1 VNEVLLQRLR
11 QSLAQRE
18 GSSLRRKLTARASDD
33 KRVNLADND
42 YLGLSHDP
50 AVIAAGVAALHE
62 WGASASAS
70 PLVTGYTE
78 IHQKLEQTL
87 AAWQG
92 YAHGLVM
99 NTGFSANSA
108 VLGGLPKKGDLI
120 LADRL
125 VHASML
131 DGIMASGA
139 RLRRFAHNDL
149 DALEL
154 MLHEEPALD
163 GVIFVVTESV
173 YSMDG
178 DSPDLKRL
186 ASLRKR
192 FGFCWVLDEAHA
204 TGWYGATGSG
214 LQEAQGAF
222 AAADIVVGTLGKGLG
237 SQGAYVLSH
246 APEVR
251 DALINFAGEF
261 VYSTY
266 LAPSCA
272 AAALAA
278 VERVKGMSGERAEL
292 HALSHAW
299 RDGLVEAGFAVPS
312 GDSPIIPLILGDSDV
327 TLKYA
332 TALRS
337 AGFMVSAIRPPTVP
351 VRTGRIRI
359 SLRRG
364 LSPAVLS
371 SFVSA
376 LKGVTA

>member
-1 VNEVLLQRLR
+1 MNAALLQRLR
-11 QSLAQRE
+11 LSLAQRE
-18 GSSLRRKLTARASDD
+18 GSSLRRKLTARAAADT
-33 KRVNLADND
+33 RVNLADND
-42 YLGLSHDP
+42 YLGLSRDP
-50 AVIAAGVAALHE
+50 GVVAAGVAALHE

-99 NTGFSANSA
+99 NTGFAANSA
-108 VLGGLPKKGDLI
+108 VLGGLPKKGDVI

-214 LQEAQGAF
+214 LQEAQGVF

-278 VERVKGMSGERAEL
+278 VERVKAMSAERAEL

-332 TALRS
+332 TALRA

>member
-1 VNEVLLQRLR
+1 VNEALLQRLR

-42 YLGLSHDP
+42 YLGLSRDP

-62 WGASASAS
+62 WGASSSAS

-92 YAHGLVM
+92 YEYGLVM

-251 DALINFAGEF
+251 DVLINFAGEF

-278 VERVKGMSGERAEL
+278 IERVKGMSGERSEL
-292 HALSHAW
+292 HALSQAW

-332 TALRS
+332 TALRA

-364 LSPAVLS
+364 LTPAVLS

-376 LKGVTA
+376 LKGVSA

>member
-1 VNEVLLQRLR
+1 VNEALLKRLR

-18 GSSLRRKLTARASDD
+18 GSSLRRKLAARASDD
-33 KRVNLADND
+33 TRINLADND
-42 YLGLSHDP
+42 YLGLARDP
-50 AVIAAGVAALHE
+50 AVVAAGVAALHE
-62 WGASASAS
+62 WGASSSAS

-78 IHQKLEQTL
+78 IHQKLEHTL

-214 LQEAQGAF
+214 LQEEQGAF

-299 RDGLVEAGFAVPS
+299 RDGLIEAGFAVPS

-332 TALRS
+332 TALR
-337 AGFMVSAIRPPTVP
+337 AVGFMVSAIRPPTVP
-351 VRTGRIRI
+351 LRTGRIRI

-371 SFVSA
+371 SFITA
-376 LKGVTA
+376 LKGVSL

>member
-1 VNEVLLQRLR
+1 MNEALLKRLR
-11 QSLAQRE
+11 ESLAQRE
-18 GSSLRRKLTARASDD
+18 GSSLRRKLTARASADT
-33 KRVNLADND
+33 RVNLADND
-42 YLGLSHDP
+42 YLGMSRDP
-50 AVIAAGVAALHE
+50 AVVAAGIAALQE
-62 WGASASAS
+62 WGASSSAS

-204 TGWYGATGSG
+204 TGWYGSTGSG

-278 VERVKGMSGERAEL
+278 VDRVKGMSAERAEL
-292 HALSHAW
+292 HALSQAW

-332 TALRS
+332 TVLRA

-376 LKGVTA
+376 LKGVTG

>member
-1 VNEVLLQRLR
+1 MNEVLLQRLR

-42 YLGLSHDP
+42 YLGLSRDP

-278 VERVKGMSGERAEL
+278 VERVKGMSAERAEL
-292 HALSHAW
+292 AALSHAW

-332 TALRS
+332 TALRG

>member
-1 VNEVLLQRLR
+1 VNEALLQRLR

-42 YLGLSHDP
+42 YLGLSRDP
-50 AVIAAGVAALHE
+50 AVVAAGVAALQE
-62 WGASASAS
+62 WGASAAAS

-99 NTGFSANSA
+99 NTGFAANSA

-131 DGIMASGA
+131 DGITASGA

-332 TALRS
+332 TALRA

-376 LKGVTA
+376 LKGVSA

>member
-1 VNEVLLQRLR
+1 MNAALLHRLR

-18 GSSLRRKLTARASDD
+18 GSSLRRKLTVRAAADG
-33 KRVNLADND
+33 RVNLADND
-42 YLGLSHDP
+42 YLGLSRDP
-50 AVIAAGVAALHE
+50 AVVAAGVAALHE
-62 WGASASAS
+62 WGASSSAS

-78 IHQKLEQTL
+78 VHQKLEQTL

-92 YAHGLVM
+92 YEHGLVM
-99 NTGFSANSA
+99 NTGFAANSA
-108 VLGGLPKKGDLI
+108 VLGGLPKKGDVI

-214 LQEAQGAF
+214 LQEAQGVF

-278 VERVKGMSGERAEL
+278 VERVKAMSAERADL

-332 TALRS
+332 TALRD

-371 SFVSA
+371 SFISA

>member
-1 VNEVLLQRLR
+1 MNEALLQRLR

-18 GSSLRRKLTARASDD
+18 GSSLRRKLTARASADP
-33 KRVNLADND
+33 RVNLADND
-42 YLGLSHDP
+42 YLGLSRDP
-50 AVIAAGVAALHE
+50 AVVAAGIAALHE
-62 WGASASAS
+62 WGASSSAS

-78 IHQKLEQTL
+78 IHQKLEQAL

-163 GVIFVVTESV
+163 GVIFVVTESL

-278 VERVKGMSGERAEL
+278 VERVKGMSAERAEL
-292 HALSHAW
+292 HALSHVW

-332 TALRS
+332 TALRA

-351 VRTGRIRI
+351 VRTGRIRL

-364 LSPAVLS
+364 LPPGVLS
-371 SFVSA
+371 SFISA

>member
-1 VNEVLLQRLR
+1 VNEALLQRLR

-18 GSSLRRKLTARASDD
+18 GSSLRRKLSARASSD

-42 YLGLSHDP
+42 YLGLSRDP
-50 AVIAAGVAALHE
+50 AVIAAGVGALHE
-62 WGASASAS
+62 WGASSSAS

-92 YAHGLVM
+92 YEHGLVM

-108 VLGGLPKKGDLI
+108 VLGGLPRKGDLI

-131 DGIMASGA
+131 DGILKSGA

-178 DSPDLKRL
+178 DSPDLRRL
-186 ASLRKR
+186 ASLRQR

-214 LQEAQGAF
+214 LQEGQGVP

-237 SQGAYVLSH
+237 SHGAYVLAH

-261 VYSTY
+261 IYSTY
-266 LAPSCA
+266 LAPASA

-278 VERVKGMSGERAEL
+278 IDRIRALASERPSL
-292 HALSHAW
+292 HALSVEW
-299 RDGLVEAGFAVPS
+299 RDGLCAAGFAVPS

-327 TLKYA
+327 TLRYA
-332 TALRS
+332 EALRG
-337 AGFMVSAIRPPTVP
+337 AGFLVSAIRPPTVP

-364 LSPAVLS
+364 MPAESLASFLSV
-371 SFVSA
+371 
-376 LKGVTA
+376 LKGVSA

>member
-1 VNEVLLQRLR
+1 MNAALLQRLR
-11 QSLAQRE
+11 AALVQRE
-18 GSSLRRKLTARASDD
+18 GQSLRRRLAARASADG
-33 KRVNLADND
+33 RVNLADND
-42 YLGLSHDP
+42 YLALSRDP
-50 AVIAAGVAALHE
+50 AVVDAGVAALRE

-78 IHQKLEQTL
+78 LHQRLEQTL

-99 NTGFSANSA
+99 NSGFAANSA
-108 VLGGLPKKGDLI
+108 VLGGLPKKGDVV

-131 DGIMASGA
+131 EGILASGA

-178 DSPDLKRL
+178 DSPDLRRL

-214 LQEAQGAF
+214 LQEAQGVF
-222 AAADIVVGTLGKGLG
+222 AAADIVVGTLGKALG

-251 DALINFAGEF
+251 DALINFAGGF

-278 VERVKGMSGERAEL
+278 VERVKAMSVERAEL

-332 TALRS
+332 EALRA
-337 AGFMVSAIRPPTVP
+337 AGFAVSAIRPPTVP
-351 VRTGRIRI
+351 QRTGRIRL

-364 LSPAVLS
+364 LSPAVLA

-376 LKGVTA
+376 LKGVSA

>member
-1 VNEVLLQRLR
+1 VNEALLQRLR
-11 QSLAQRE
+11 QSLVQRE

-33 KRVNLADND
+33 TRINLADND
-42 YLGLSHDP
+42 YLGLARDP
-50 AVIAAGVAALHE
+50 AVVAAGVAALHE
-62 WGASASAS
+62 WGASSSAS

-78 IHQKLEQTL
+78 IHQKLEHTL

-204 TGWYGATGSG
+204 TGWYGSTGSG
-214 LQEAQGAF
+214 LQEAQVAF

-251 DALINFAGEF
+251 DSLINFAGEF

-278 VERVKGMSGERAEL
+278 VERVKGMSAERAEL

-299 RDGLVEAGFAVPS
+299 RDGLLEAGFAVPS

-332 TALRS
+332 TALRA

>member
-1 VNEVLLQRLR
+1 VNEALLQRLR

-18 GSSLRRKLTARASDD
+18 GSSLRRKLTARASSD

-50 AVIAAGVAALHE
+50 AVVAAGVAALQE

-278 VERVKGMSGERAEL
+278 VERVKGMSAERAEL
-292 HALSHAW
+292 AALSHAW

-332 TALRS
+332 TALRA

>member
-1 VNEVLLQRLR
+1 VNEALLKRLR
-11 QSLAQRE
+11 QSLVQRE
-18 GSSLRRKLTARASDD
+18 GSSLRRKLTARASADT
-33 KRVNLADND
+33 RVNLADND
-42 YLGLSHDP
+42 YLGLSRDS
-50 AVIAAGVAALHE
+50 AVVAAGIAALQE
-62 WGASASAS
+62 WGASSSAS

-78 IHQKLEQTL
+78 IHQQLEHTL

-204 TGWYGATGSG
+204 TGWYGSTGSG

-278 VERVKGMSGERAEL
+278 VDRVKGMSGERAEL

-299 RDGLVEAGFAVPS
+299 RDGLVEAGFAVPA
-312 GDSPIIPLILGDSDV
+312 GNSPIIPLILGDSDV

-332 TALRS
+332 TALRA

-371 SFVSA
+371 SFVAA
-376 LKGVTA
+376 LKGVSL

>member
-1 VNEVLLQRLR
+1 VNEALLQRLR

-18 GSSLRRKLTARASDD
+18 GSSLRRKLTARASADT
-33 KRVNLADND
+33 RVNLADND
-42 YLGLSHDP
+42 YLGLSRDP
-50 AVIAAGVAALHE
+50 AVVAAGVAALHE
-62 WGASASAS
+62 WGASSSAS

-78 IHQKLEQTL
+78 IHQKLEQAL

-92 YAHGLVM
+92 YEYGLVM

-278 VERVKGMSGERAEL
+278 VERAKAMSAERAEL

-332 TALRS
+332 TALRA

-376 LKGVTA
+376 LKGVTG

>member
-1 VNEVLLQRLR
+1 MNAALLQRLR
-11 QSLAQRE
+11 QSLVQRE
-18 GSSLRRKLTARASDD
+18 ASALRRKLTARASADP
-33 KRVNLADND
+33 RVNLADND
-42 YLGLSHDP
+42 YLGLSRDP
-50 AVIAAGVAALHE
+50 AVVAAGVAALHE

-78 IHQKLEQTL
+78 IHQKLEQAL

-99 NTGFSANSA
+99 NTGFAANSA
-108 VLGGLPKKGDLI
+108 VLGGLPKKGDVI

-131 DGIMASGA
+131 DGILASGA

-278 VERVKGMSGERAEL
+278 VERVKAMSAERAEL

-327 TLKYA
+327 TLRYA
-332 TALRS
+332 EALRA

-364 LSPAVLS
+364 LSPGVLA
-371 SFVSA
+371 SFISA

>member
-1 VNEVLLQRLR
+1 MNAALLQRLR

-18 GSSLRRKLTARASDD
+18 GSSLRRKLTARAAADV
-33 KRVNLADND
+33 RINLADND
-42 YLGLSHDP
+42 YLGLSRDP
-50 AVIAAGVAALHE
+50 AVVAAGVAALHE
-62 WGASASAS
+62 WGASSSAS

-99 NTGFSANSA
+99 NTGFAANSA

-246 APEVR
+246 EPEVR

-278 VERVKGMSGERAEL
+278 VERVKAMSAERAEL

-332 TALRS
+332 TALRA

>member
-1 VNEVLLQRLR
+1 
-11 QSLAQRE
+11 
-18 GSSLRRKLTARASDD
+18 
-33 KRVNLADND
+33 
-42 YLGLSHDP
+42 
-50 AVIAAGVAALHE
+50 
-62 WGASASAS
+62 
-70 PLVTGYTE
+70 
-78 IHQKLEQTL
+78 
-87 AAWQG
+87 
-92 YAHGLVM
+92 
-99 NTGFSANSA
+99 
-108 VLGGLPKKGDLI
+108 
-120 LADRL
+120 
-125 VHASML
+125 
-131 DGIMASGA
+131 
-139 RLRRFAHNDL
+139 
-149 DALEL
+149 
-154 MLHEEPALD
+154 
-163 GVIFVVTESV
+163 
-173 YSMDG
+173 MDG

-214 LQEAQGAF
+214 LQKAQGAF

-246 APEVR
+246 ASEVR

-278 VERVKGMSGERAEL
+278 VERVKGMSAERAEL

>member
-1 VNEVLLQRLR
+1 VNEALLQRLR

-18 GSSLRRKLTARASDD
+18 GSSLRRKLTARASSD

-42 YLGLSHDP
+42 YLGLSRDP
-50 AVIAAGVAALHE
+50 AVIAAGVTALQE

-78 IHQKLEQTL
+78 IHQKLEQAL

-108 VLGGLPKKGDLI
+108 VLGGLPKKGDVI

-278 VERVKGMSGERAEL
+278 VERVKGMSAERTEL
-292 HALSHAW
+292 AALSHAW

-332 TALRS
+332 TALRA

-371 SFVSA
+371 SFISA

>member
-1 VNEVLLQRLR
+1 VNEALLQRLR

-278 VERVKGMSGERAEL
+278 VERVKGMSAERAEL
-292 HALSHAW
+292 AALSHAW
-299 RDGLVEAGFAVPS
+299 RDGLVEAGYAVPS

-364 LSPAVLS
+364 LSPPLLS

>member
-42 YLGLSHDP
+42 YLGLSRDP

-332 TALRS
+332 TALRA

>member
-1 VNEVLLQRLR
+1 MNEALLQRLR

-18 GSSLRRKLTARASDD
+18 GSSLRRKLTARAADD
-33 KRVNLADND
+33 RRVNLADND
-42 YLGLSHDP
+42 YLGLSRDP
-50 AVIAAGVAALHE
+50 AVVAAAVAALQA

-78 IHQKLEQTL
+78 IHQQLEQTL

-92 YAHGLVM
+92 YVHGLVM
-99 NTGFSANSA
+99 NTGFAANSA
-108 VLGGLPKKGDLI
+108 VLGGLPKQGDVV

-131 DGIMASGA
+131 DGILASGA

-204 TGWYGATGSG
+204 TGWYGATGAG
-214 LQEAQGAF
+214 LQEAQGVF

-278 VERVKGMSGERAEL
+278 VDRVKGMSAERAEL
-292 HALSHAW
+292 PALSHAW
-299 RDGLVEAGFAVPS
+299 RDALVGAGFAVPS
-312 GDSPIIPLILGDSDV
+312 GDSPIIPLILGDSEV
-327 TLKYA
+327 TLKFA
-332 TALRS
+332 EALRA

-351 VRTGRIRI
+351 ARTGRIRL

-376 LKGVTA
+376 LQGVSA

>member
-1 VNEVLLQRLR
+1 MNEALLKRLR
-11 QSLAQRE
+11 QSLVQRE
-18 GSSLRRKLTARASDD
+18 GSSLRRKLTARASADT
-33 KRVNLADND
+33 RVNLADND
-42 YLGLSHDP
+42 YLGLSRDP
-50 AVIAAGVAALHE
+50 AVIAAGVAALQE
-62 WGASASAS
+62 WGASSSAS

-78 IHQKLEQTL
+78 IHQQLEQTL

-278 VERVKGMSGERAEL
+278 VERVKGMSAERAEL

-332 TALRS
+332 TALRA

-351 VRTGRIRI
+351 VRTGRIRR

-371 SFVSA
+371 SFITA
-376 LKGVTA
+376 LKGVSV

>member
-1 VNEVLLQRLR
+1 MNAALLQRLQR
-11 QSLAQRE
+11 SLAQRE
-18 GSSLRRKLTARASDD
+18 GSSLRRKLAARASDD
-33 KRVNLADND
+33 ARVNLADND
-42 YLGLSHDP
+42 YLGLSRDP

-62 WGASASAS
+62 WGASSSAS
-70 PLVTGYTE
+70 PLVTGYTVV
-78 IHQKLEQTL
+78 HQQLEHAL
-87 AAWQG
+87 AVWQG
-92 YAHGLVM
+92 YEHGLVI
-99 NTGFSANSA
+99 NTGFAANSA

-131 DGIMASGA
+131 DGITASGA

-154 MLHEEPALD
+154 MLHEEPALE

-186 ASLRKR
+186 ASMRKR

-214 LQEAQGAF
+214 LQEEQGAF

-278 VERVKGMSGERAEL
+278 VERIKGMSAERVEF

-299 RDGLVEAGFAVPS
+299 RDGLIEAGFAVPS
-312 GDSPIIPLILGDSDV
+312 GDSPIIPLILGDSDI

-332 TALRS
+332 TALR
-337 AGFMVSAIRPPTVP
+337 AGGFMVSAIRPPTVP

-364 LSPAVLS
+364 LTPAVLAK
-371 SFVSA
+371 FLLV
-376 LKGVTA
+376 LKGVSA

>member
-1 VNEVLLQRLR
+1 MNEALLQRLR

-33 KRVNLADND
+33 RRINLADND
-42 YLGLSHDP
+42 YLGLSRDP
-50 AVIAAGVAALHE
+50 AVIAAAVAALQE
-62 WGASASAS
+62 WGASSSAS

-78 IHQKLEQTL
+78 IHQQLERTL

-92 YAHGLVM
+92 YAHALVM
-99 NTGFSANSA
+99 NTGFAANSA
-108 VLGGLPKKGDLI
+108 VLGGLPKKGDVV

-125 VHASML
+125 AHASML
-131 DGIMASGA
+131 DGILASGA

-178 DSPDLKRL
+178 DSPDLPRL
-186 ASLRKR
+186 AALRKR

-204 TGWYGATGSG
+204 TGWYGATGTG
-214 LQEAQGAF
+214 LQEARGVP

-278 VERVKGMSGERAEL
+278 IGRVRDMSGERGEL
-292 HALSHAW
+292 HALSQAW
-299 RDGLVEAGFAVPS
+299 RDGLVEAGFAVPT

-327 TLKYA
+327 ALRYA
-332 TALRS
+332 TALRA

-364 LSPAVLS
+364 LSPAVLA

-376 LKGVTA
+376 LKGVSP

>member
-1 VNEVLLQRLR
+1 VNEALLQRLR

-18 GSSLRRKLTARASDD
+18 GSSLRRKLSARASSD

-42 YLGLSHDP
+42 YLGLSRDP
-50 AVIAAGVAALHE
+50 AVIAAGVGALHE
-62 WGASASAS
+62 WGASSSAS

-92 YAHGLVM
+92 YEHGLVM

-108 VLGGLPKKGDLI
+108 VLGGLPRKGDLI

-131 DGIMASGA
+131 DGILKSGA

-178 DSPDLKRL
+178 DSPDLRRL
-186 ASLRKR
+186 ASLRQR

-214 LQEAQGAF
+214 LQEGQGVP

-237 SQGAYVLSH
+237 SHGAYVLAH

-251 DALINFAGEF
+251 DALINFVGEF
-261 VYSTY
+261 IYSTY
-266 LAPSCA
+266 LAPASA

-278 VERVKGMSGERAEL
+278 IDRVRALASERPSL
-292 HALSHAW
+292 HALSVEW
-299 RDGLVEAGFAVPS
+299 RDGLCAAGFAVPS

-327 TLKYA
+327 TLRYA
-332 TALRS
+332 EALRG
-337 AGFMVSAIRPPTVP
+337 AGFLVSAIRPPTVP

-364 LSPAVLS
+364 MPAESLASFLSV
-371 SFVSA
+371 
-376 LKGVTA
+376 LKGVSA

>member
-1 VNEVLLQRLR
+1 VNEALLQRLR

-18 GSSLRRKLTARASDD
+18 GSSLRRKLTARASSD

-50 AVIAAGVAALHE
+50 AVIAAGVAALQE

-108 VLGGLPKKGDLI
+108 VLGGLPKKGDVI

-204 TGWYGATGSG
+204 TGWYGTAGSG

-278 VERVKGMSGERAEL
+278 VERVKGMSAERAEL
-292 HALSHAW
+292 AALSHAW

-332 TALRS
+332 TALRA

>member
-1 VNEVLLQRLR
+1 MNEALLQRLR

-18 GSSLRRKLTARASDD
+18 GSSLRRKLTARASADT
-33 KRVNLADND
+33 RVNLADND
-42 YLGLSHDP
+42 YLGLSRDP
-50 AVIAAGVAALHE
+50 AVVAAGVAALHE
-62 WGASASAS
+62 WGASSSAS

-78 IHQKLEQTL
+78 IHQKLEQAL

-92 YAHGLVM
+92 YEYGLVM

-278 VERVKGMSGERAEL
+278 VERAKAMSAERAEL

-332 TALRS
+332 TALRA

-376 LKGVTA
+376 LKGVTG

>member
-1 VNEVLLQRLR
+1 MNEALLQRLR

-18 GSSLRRKLTARASDD
+18 GSSLRRKLTARASSDN
-33 KRVNLADND
+33 RVNLADND
-42 YLGLSHDP
+42 YLGLSRDP
-50 AVIAAGVAALHE
+50 AVIAAGIAALQE
-62 WGASASAS
+62 WGASSSAS

-78 IHQKLEQTL
+78 IHQKLEQAL

-266 LAPSCA
+266 LAPACA

-278 VERVKGMSGERAEL
+278 VERVKAMSAERAEL

-332 TALRS
+332 AALRA

-351 VRTGRIRI
+351 ARTGRIRI

-364 LSPAVLS
+364 LAPAVLA

-376 LKGVTA
+376 LKGVSA

>member
-1 VNEVLLQRLR
+1 MNEALLQRLR

-18 GSSLRRKLTARASDD
+18 GSSLRRKLTARASADT
-33 KRVNLADND
+33 RVNLADND
-42 YLGLSHDP
+42 YLGLSRDP
-50 AVIAAGVAALHE
+50 AVVAAGVAALQE
-62 WGASASAS
+62 WGASSSAS

-78 IHQKLEQTL
+78 IHQQLEHTL

-92 YAHGLVM
+92 YEYGLVM

-204 TGWYGATGSG
+204 TGWYGSTGSG
-214 LQEAQGAF
+214 LQEARGAF
-222 AAADIVVGTLGKGLG
+222 AAADIVVGTLGKSLG

-278 VERVKGMSGERAEL
+278 VERVKGMSGERADL

-299 RDGLVEAGFAVPS
+299 RDGLLEAGFAVPS

-332 TALRS
+332 NALRA

-364 LSPAVLS
+364 LSPTVLS
-371 SFVSA
+371 SFIAA
-376 LKGVTA
+376 LKGVSA

>member
-1 VNEVLLQRLR
+1 MNEALLQRLR

-18 GSSLRRKLTARASDD
+18 GSSLRRKLTARASADT
-33 KRVNLADND
+33 RVNLADND
-42 YLGLSHDP
+42 YLGLSRDP
-50 AVIAAGVAALHE
+50 AVVAAGVAALQE
-62 WGASASAS
+62 WGASSSAS

-78 IHQKLEQTL
+78 IHQQLEHTL

-92 YAHGLVM
+92 YEYGLVM

-178 DSPDLKRL
+178 DSPDLKRM

-204 TGWYGATGSG
+204 TGWYGSTGSG

-246 APEVR
+246 ASEVR
-251 DALINFAGEF
+251 DSLINFAGEF

-278 VERVKGMSGERAEL
+278 VERVKEMSGERAEL

-299 RDGLVEAGFAVPS
+299 RDGLLEAGFAVPS

-332 TALRS
+332 TALRA

-371 SFVSA
+371 SFVAA
-376 LKGVTA
+376 LKGVSL